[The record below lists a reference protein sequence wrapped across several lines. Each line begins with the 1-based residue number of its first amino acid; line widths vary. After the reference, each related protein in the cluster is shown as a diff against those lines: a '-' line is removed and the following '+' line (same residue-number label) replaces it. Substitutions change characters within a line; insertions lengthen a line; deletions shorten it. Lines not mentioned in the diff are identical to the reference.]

1 MVLMSGL
8 LPEPQ
13 VSVSVMGLCIQ
24 TSGLCY
30 MIVTGLACAASVRVS
45 NSLGAR
51 LPDAARRATW
61 TAWGLTMA
69 LQACVGVGILGV
81 RNLWPRIF
89 TTSEAVVQR
98 TAHLLPLFALSL
110 FGDGTNAVLQGLLRG
125 AGKQET
131 GAITN
136 LLSYW
141 CCGIPLAAYLAF
153 KRCAAG
159 GRGWGATQADLGRGG
174 VV

>member
-98 TAHLLPLFALSL
+98 TAHLLPLFALRWVG
-110 FGDGTNAVLQGLLRG
+110 GDRVCVCVWGGG
-125 AGKQET
+125 GE
-131 GAITN
+131 
-136 LLSYW
+136 
-141 CCGIPLAAYLAF
+141 
-153 KRCAAG
+153 RCVGVGVCDAWVWGG
-159 GRGWGATQADLGRGG
+159 GRGGG
-174 VV
+174 GGLS